1 MLIILLQFCYQLFEP
16 WCASVPFLIKNKP
29 FHLESWCECFFI
41 KKFEL
46 NEMVVE
52 LCSENCGV
60 SSMSP
65 RISFSHDFSQSDV
78 IPVEKHPLRS
88 NSSGLSS
95 SIDFNFCVQESLE
108 LESSSAD
115 ELFSHGVILPT
126 QIKKKGLSNVVMK
139 QKSQQL
145 APPSQPPLPPSKA
158 ICENAPATTRKSSKK
173 ESHKDSKDLN
183 EEADEKHSSKSFWRF
198 KRSSSCGS
206 GYGRSLCP
214 LPLLSRSNST
224 GSSSPSVKRIP
235 LSKEGHHVKQNS
247 QKRSSSISR
256 SQSQSLASHNNHQ
269 KPPLKRS
276 HGSYTNGI
284 RVSPVLNV
292 PSANLFGFGSIFSN
306 NRDKSK
312 KK

>member
-1 MLIILLQFCYQLFEP
+1 M
-16 WCASVPFLIKNKP
+16 K
-29 FHLESWCECFFI
+29 
-41 KKFEL
+41 
-46 NEMVVE
+46 MVVE

-88 NSSGLSS
+88 NSSGLNS
-95 SIDFNFCVQESLE
+95 SIDFDFCVHESLE

-115 ELFSHGVILPT
+115 ELFSDGVILPT
-126 QIKKKGLSNVVMK
+126 QIKKKINNNALLK
-139 QKSQQL
+139 QKSQL
-145 APPSQPPLPPSKA
+145 APPQPQLPPSRTT
-158 ICENAPATTRKSSKK
+158 CDNASSTSKGSKK
-173 ESHKDSKDLN
+173 EGTKDSKDLS
-183 EEADEKHSSKSFWRF
+183 DEVYEKQSSKSFWRF

-224 GSSSPSVKRIP
+224 GSSPSVKRIP

-247 QKRSSSISR
+247 QKRSSITR
-256 SQSQSLASHNNHQ
+256 SSHSLASHNHP

-276 HGSYTNGI
+276 HGSYANGV

-292 PSANLFGFGSIFSN
+292 PSANLFGLGSIFFN